1 MRRKIYDR
9 LLRWKNEAKG
19 DSVLMIEGARRVG
32 KSYIVEEFARNEYSH
47 HVIIDLNNTTNQI
60 KSLFT
65 VYLNDL
71 DSFFQY

>member
-1 MRRKIYDR
+1 MEKC
-9 LLRWKNEAKG
+9 
-19 DSVLMIEGARRVG
+19 
-32 KSYIVEEFARNEYSH
+32 YIVEEFARNEYSH